1 MSLSYIGHF
10 HRARRSA
17 RQRLLEPILLGVRA
31 FREVVLNAIAAKN
44 HLIYCRLPHGNFFID
59 PSDRVIGSW
68 LLWHGRWQFDE
79 IDQAVSILKKRGSMQ
94 FDSVFVDVGANIGT
108 HTVYAMR
115 SGLFHDAFAFEPET
129 KNYELLRMNVAAND
143 LNSKTTIMKTAL
155 GSYDGEATMFLHPR
169 NKGAHS
175 LAGSPAPDASE
186 QVRVQVHRLDEIL
199 RSNSVAPSQVGLIW
213 IDVEGMELDVI
224 RGLGEY
230 IGRPL
235 VVEFFPSRYQQSSL
249 REFRAVLK
257 SHYKSLYRLGGNA
270 VLEPISAID
279 RNSDTADILVM

>member
-1 MSLSYIGHF
+1 MALSYIGHF

-17 RQRLLEPILLGVRA
+17 RQRLLEPILIGVRA
-31 FREVVLNAIAAKN
+31 FREVVLNAIAAKD
-44 HLIYCRLPHGNFFID
+44 HLIYCRLPHGDFFID

-68 LLWHGRWQFDE
+68 LLWHGRWQLDE
-79 IDQAVSILKKRGSMQ
+79 IEQAISILKKTGSMQ
-94 FDSVFVDVGANIGT
+94 HDSVFVDAGANIGT

-115 SGLFHDAFAFEPET
+115 SGLFRNAFAFEPET
-129 KNYELLRMNVAAND
+129 RNYELLRMNIAAND
-143 LNSKTTIMKTAL
+143 LISKTTIMKTAL
-155 GSYDGEATMFLHPR
+155 GSNDAEATMFLHPR

-175 LAGSPAPDASE
+175 LVGLPAPDASE
-186 QVRVQVHRLDEIL
+186 QVRVQVRRLGDIL

-235 VVEFFPSRYQQSSL
+235 VIEFFPSRYHESSL

-257 SHYKSLYRLGGNA
+257 SHYRSLCCLGSNA

-279 RNSDTADILVM
+279 RKSDTADILVI